1 MRARITTNPSNAHTL
16 PHSHPPTPNPT
27 AFAAITRQ
35 QAPNPYLTGIP
46 TNTYNPY
53 FSPAGHL
60 VPTALLGPDPAA
72 VQSSL
77 GHGVVPQAV
86 NVSQQKIPRSDRLE
100 VSLFCLCFS

>member
-1 MRARITTNPSNAHTL
+1 MRFNTPSIFHL
-16 PHSHPPTPNPT
+16 PPTPT
-27 AFAAITRQ
+27 SW
-35 QAPNPYLTGIP
+35 QATNPYLSGIP

-77 GHGVVPQAV
+77 SHGVVPQG
-86 NVSQQKIPRSDRLE
+86 VSVAQQKIPRSDRLE
-100 VSLFCLCFS
+100 VSTNSPYNRGPPPL